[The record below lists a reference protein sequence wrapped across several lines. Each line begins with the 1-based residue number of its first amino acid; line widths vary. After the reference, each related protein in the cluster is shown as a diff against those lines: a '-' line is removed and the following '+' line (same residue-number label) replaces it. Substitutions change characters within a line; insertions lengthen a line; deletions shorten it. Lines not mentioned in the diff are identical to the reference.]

1 MLEAPIIQAGEEIP
15 PGSIITGFEYI
26 TPLPDEVCNRH
37 IADSLRLGL
46 PEAVERR
53 KLTII
58 AGGPSAAKVDLWS
71 IDGPTLALNS
81 ALRLFVKQG
90 LSPTYFAACDPQ
102 MEVADLIPDW
112 VPENTTYLIASKCHP
127 KVFRKLKHRDVRVWH
142 MRDYDA
148 HDRSRIALCCSVT
161 LTATWLMHR
170 LGYTDFEYWGWDGC
184 FMDGKHH
191 AAVDDDWSKVECL
204 TVNWGGKIEGNEVVG
219 GKTFDT
225 TRTWVAEAK
234 GAEQFFQ
241 LAEYFDIILKINGGG
256 MMEHAKRHVM
266 EKPCVS

>member
-1 MLEAPIIQAGEEIP
+1 VGIEPPVIKVGEDIP

-26 TPLPDEVCNRH
+26 TPLPDETCNRQ
-37 IADSLRLGL
+37 IADSFKLHL

-71 IDGPTLALNS
+71 IHGPTLALNS
-81 ALRLFVKQG
+81 AMRLYQKAG
-90 LSPTYFAACDPQ
+90 LYPTYFAACDPQ
-102 MEVADLIPDW
+102 VEVAGLIPDYA
-112 VPENTTYLIASKCHP
+112 PENTRYFIASKCHP
-127 KVFRKLKHRDVRVWH
+127 AVFHKLRHRDVRLWH
-142 MRDYDA
+142 MRDYPA
-148 HDRSRIALCCSVT
+148 QDRSRIALCCSVT

-191 AAVDDDWSKVECL
+191 AAVDEDWSHMECLHVNYGGKVED
-204 TVNWGGKIEGNEVVG
+204 GAIVG
-219 GKTFDT
+219 GETFAT
-225 TRTWVAEAK
+225 TRSWVAEAK

-241 LAEYFDIILKINGGG
+241 LAEYFDITIKINGGG
-256 MMEHAKRHVM
+256 MIEHARRLVM
-266 EKPCVS
+266 ES